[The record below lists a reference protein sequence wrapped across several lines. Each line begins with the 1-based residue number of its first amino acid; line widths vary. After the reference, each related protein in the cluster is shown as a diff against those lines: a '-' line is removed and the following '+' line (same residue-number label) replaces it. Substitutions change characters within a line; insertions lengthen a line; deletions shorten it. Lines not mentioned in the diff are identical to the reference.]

1 MRVHE
6 NMTKKKPVEQL
17 QKRGRKKIPIDLEK
31 VENMAALMCSH
42 EEIAAVMGISVS
54 SLEHNPE
61 FLQIHKKGM
70 ERGRASLRSFQFQLA
85 KAGNPTM
92 NIWLGKQY
100 LGQSDRVQQE
110 ISGELKTTPGI
121 NAVLSPEAARK
132 IGDII
137 AGNI

>member
-1 MRVHE
+1 M
-6 NMTKKKPVEQL
+6 
-17 QKRGRKKIPIDLEK
+17 
-31 VENMAALMCSH
+31 
-42 EEIAAVMGISVS
+42 
-54 SLEHNPE
+54 
-61 FLQIHKKGM
+61 QIHKKGM